1 MGRERT
7 GRGSVAPRSHAFR
20 SVMAAAQTLLVRSR
34 RVHMHTP
41 RRRAPAGRP
50 AGLVALAERGEKER
64 PRKTERKRGARAR
77 ALSSVRARCVH
88 WIFGDTSPPGI
99 PGPRDHSRNAPYS
112 PRGDSV
118 STRTLVQCFYEIYRM
133 STFRLL
139 FRLNLNEI
147 YRYFIRLQIFY
158 FIC

>member
-64 PRKTERKRGARAR
+64 PRKTERKRRAR
-77 ALSSVRARCVH
+77 ALLCARTVCSLDIRGH
-88 WIFGDTSPPGI
+88 E
-99 PGPRDHSRNAPYS
+99 S
-112 PRGDSV
+112 PRNTGTPRSFAQRASFPARV
-118 STRTLVQCFYEIYRM
+118 STRTLEQCFYQIYRV

-158 FIC
+158 LIR